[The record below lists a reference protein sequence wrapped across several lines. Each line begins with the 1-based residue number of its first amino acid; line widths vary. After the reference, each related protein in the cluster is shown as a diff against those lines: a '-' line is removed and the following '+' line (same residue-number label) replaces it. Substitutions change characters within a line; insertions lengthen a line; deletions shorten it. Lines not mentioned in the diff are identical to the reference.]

1 MQLWK
6 QSAISVAV
14 VVAAIVIWARFFP
27 GAPEILQR
35 WGMDWA
41 VASTPSNAS
50 SSPQSGGHGFNPQ
63 QGLVVVANIESAT
76 INDKL
81 SAIGTGRAANSVT
94 VTPFTSGT
102 LKEVVVAAGQSVQAG
117 EPIAYL
123 DAEAEEIAVDRA
135 RISLADA
142 EARVERISA
151 LRSSNTA
158 TAVQH
163 NEANLAASNAR
174 LALRDAELALRRRT
188 IDAPISGII
197 GILPVSVGNT
207 VTQQTQI
214 TTIDNRSSII
224 VDFWVPE
231 RFAPMLSI
239 GQGISAASV
248 ARPDESYN
256 GTISAIDNRIDTG
269 SRTLQVQARIEN
281 NDDKLRAGMSFQVS
295 MGFPGDVYPS
305 VNPLAI
311 QWGTEGAYVW
321 SVDVQGKAQRVNV
334 RIIQRNTDS
343 VLVAGDFGAAKNVV
357 IEGIHSVRNG
367 ETVQIVNELPEEM
380 PQAAL
385 PSSGT

>member
-6 QSAISVAV
+6 QSAISLAV
-14 VVAAIVIWARFFP
+14 IVAAFIIWARFFP

-41 VASTPSNAS
+41 VASTPANTGNAN
-50 SSPQSGGHGFNPQ
+50 PPRGQGFNAQ
-63 QGLVVVANIESAT
+63 QGLVVVADIETST

-81 SAIGTGRAANSVT
+81 SAIGTGRAVNSVI
-94 VTPFTSGT
+94 VSPFTSGT
-102 LKEVVVAAGQSVQAG
+102 LTEILVVAGQSVAAG
-117 EPIAYL
+117 DPIAHL

-151 LRSSNTA
+151 LRSTNTA

-174 LALRDAELALRRRT
+174 LALRDAELSLRRRT
-188 IDAPISGII
+188 IAAPISGVV

-214 TTIDNRSSII
+214 TTIDDRSSII

-231 RFAPMLSI
+231 RFAPMLSL
-239 GQGISAASV
+239 GQNVSAASV
-248 ARPDESYN
+248 ARPDESYK

-281 NDDKLRAGMSFQVS
+281 NDDTLRAGMSFQVS
-295 MGFPGDVYPS
+295 MDFPGDIYPS
-305 VNPLAI
+305 LNPLAI

-321 SVDVQGKAQRVNV
+321 SVDAQGKAHRVNV
-334 RIIQRNTDS
+334 QIIQRNTDS
-343 VLVAGDFGAAKNVV
+343 VLVAGDFGDARQVV

-367 ETVQIVNELPEEM
+367 DTVQIVNELPEEA